1 MQARLSVGAVTRGPV
16 AVSFLFK
23 TVTFKL
29 VLSSAFLINSLTNT
43 IIFVS
48 NGIRTRWRRWAW
60 FRSWWW
66 WGRVR
71 LIVAVM
77 TDRLKLLNQNDTNR
91 PALFVPVVLVM
102 VSIGLV
108 EG

>member
-1 MQARLSVGAVTRGPV
+1 M
-16 AVSFLFK
+16 
-23 TVTFKL
+23 
-29 VLSSAFLINSLTNT
+29 
-43 IIFVS
+43 
-48 NGIRTRWRRWAW
+48 
-60 FRSWWW
+60 
-66 WGRVR
+66 R

-77 TDRLKLLNQNDTNR
+77 TDRLKFLNQNDTNR